1 MNDEARLLRKL
12 LARLRR
18 LPTERALTMYLPVR
32 REGYDER
39 YYSALLQDLVKR
51 YRDRLSEAERL
62 VVGTELPRI
71 QARLESE
78 RPAGCEG
85 VAAFGCE
92 GAGVLA
98 LVRLPEVPEARLE
111 VGAPLLAPVDRLLE
125 SHPPAL
131 VAVVDK
137 EKARMFGSIL
147 GELLP
152 VAEFSGEQVKHSR
165 AGGSSA
171 TSNQR
176 KAENR
181 ASHNLEHVAA
191 LVDRQMDG
199 FYRELLVAGPSE
211 ARSEFIRVLP
221 AHLRELVHEITKVSI
236 DQPFGAT
243 LADLREHLIPVG

>member
-1 MNDEARLLRKL
+1 MDDQARELQRL
-12 LARLRR
+12 LARLRGLR
-18 LPTERALTMYLPVR
+18 TERTLTLYLPVR

-51 YRDRLSEAERL
+51 YRERLSEAERM

-71 QARLESE
+71 QQTLEAE
-78 RPAGCEG
+78 RPAGCDG
-85 VAAFGCE
+85 LAAFGCE
-92 GAGVLA
+92 DSGVLA

-111 VGAPLLAPVDRLLE
+111 VGPPLLAPIDLLLE

-131 VAVVDK
+131 VVVVGK
-137 EKARMFGSIL
+137 ERARILASIL

-152 VAEFSGEQVKHSR
+152 VAAVDGEEVKHSR

-181 ASHNLEHVAA
+181 ASRNLRQVAA
-191 LVDRQMDG
+191 LVERENDG
-199 FYRELLVAGPSE
+199 FYRELLVAGPDE
-211 ARSEFIRVLP
+211 ARAEFIRVLP
-221 AHLRELVHEITKVSI
+221 PHLRALHREVTQASLAE
-236 DQPFGAT
+236 PFGET
-243 LADLREHLIPVG
+243 LTELRHRLAI